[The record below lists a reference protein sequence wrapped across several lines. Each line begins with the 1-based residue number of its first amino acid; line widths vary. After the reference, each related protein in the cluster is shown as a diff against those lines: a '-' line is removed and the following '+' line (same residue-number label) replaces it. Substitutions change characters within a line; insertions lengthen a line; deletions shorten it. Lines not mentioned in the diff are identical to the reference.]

1 MSPDEDAE
9 NNAPRLD
16 KGKGKATDEDVLLAD
31 RVTVPYL
38 DPSSKTIADGMGLS
52 PAEVQLNI
60 DAFPK
65 TDSKGE
71 APLSSECRYNCLL
84 NGPSSGH
91 TLACQRARGVLTT
104 PLVVPKYVYVAGA
117 VLSTGLTGFCQV
129 ILSLGFRIFR
139 QSVPRRGV
147 VCAR

>member
-16 KGKGKATDEDVLLAD
+16 KGKGRATDLDVLLAAD
-31 RVTVPYL
+31 SVLDL

-65 TDSKGE
+65 ADSKDE
-71 APLSSECRYNCLL
+71 APLLSECSFNCLL